1 MSKAEAAVT
10 TAAAAAA
17 ASTTTRIA
25 QKRDLEQQ
33 KMGVYT
39 GSWSQGFQAT
49 ELVINWSLA
58 A

>member
-10 TAAAAAA
+10 TAAAA

-33 KMGVYT
+33 KMGVYI

>member
-10 TAAAAAA
+10 TAVAA
-17 ASTTTRIA
+17 ASTTTTRTA

-33 KMGVYT
+33 KMGVYI